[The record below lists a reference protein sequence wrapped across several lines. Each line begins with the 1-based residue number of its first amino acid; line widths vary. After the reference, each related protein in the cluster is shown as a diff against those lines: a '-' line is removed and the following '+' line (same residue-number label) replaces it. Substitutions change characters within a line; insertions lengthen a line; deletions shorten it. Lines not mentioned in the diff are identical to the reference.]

1 MKIAVCGCSWSC
13 RDKEYPDTEF
23 GNLIASYYNADYIN
37 LAKPACSNFG
47 IALQIQYILDN
58 LKDVDLVI
66 RNLGKDYKVGDI
78 FKINGF
84 QDSKVT
90 VSRVGTGGC
99 VIGLTFNIDKDRRSD
114 FDLLGTSVDLNVLA
128 TANPDF
134 GTCDEIAS
142 KPKEQPQV
150 TKSTSTGAKLKPFN
164 NFSVSGKGFDAF
176 VTRAVL
182 RKYLR
187 TDEKPKIATIQEFYQ
202 LSLPADTSPGGPAG
216 ETALGAVLNLFGLGS
231 TSRTNNFIPV
241 TRGQRLVQA
250 DILPQNASSDGLYD
264 CFFHFH
270 NDIQHTVLD
279 NANVASAHKSH
290 DQYIDLTINPV

>member
-1 MKIAVCGCSWSC
+1 
-13 RDKEYPDTEF
+13 
-23 GNLIASYYNADYIN
+23 
-37 LAKPACSNFG
+37 
-47 IALQIQYILDN
+47 
-58 LKDVDLVI
+58 
-66 RNLGKDYKVGDI
+66 
-78 FKINGF
+78 
-84 QDSKVT
+84 SKVT
-90 VSRVGTGGC
+90 VSQVGTGGC
-99 VIGLTFNIDKDRRSD
+99 VIGLTFNINKDRRSD

-134 GTCDEIAS
+134 GTCEDIVENVGDFDPS
-142 KPKEQPQV
+142 KPKDDKQPQV

-270 NDIQHTVLD
+270 N
-279 NANVASAHKSH
+279 
-290 DQYIDLTINPV
+290 